1 MSQNSLSLYASTDS
15 VSALEKV
22 GLAIAKSGIMRGCDT
37 AEKGMMFAM
46 TAAARG
52 VDILSLAQRYEF
64 ISGRLSMPS
73 KVMLAEFRA
82 RGGDYEMLERS
93 GDVAAIKL
101 IYKGRE
107 STFRFTWDEAKGEP
121 FIYNGKE
128 SELLRFIQAD
138 NQKLLA
144 EKLKPKYATP
154 RARMQML
161 WARVVSDAVG
171 TICPEVN
178 IGVYTPEEIDD
189 FDESSSASSPT
200 VAVESVPTKPSVSVA
215 DDIIDAEFTPNPDA
229 HCEPFLATAEQI
241 KRMTELFKLLGMDA
255 AVQMKAFKSVKA
267 DSMASVTDAGA
278 RELIEKMEGRLNA
291 MAPEPPPVPESA
303 ILADDSPA
311 TADQID
317 SIRTLIESVSQR
329 EGMAGIPGRIKE
341 HLNSNGV
348 AKFGHL
354 TSASAQSLIDSLNG
368 TAGLDDFFD
377 VPPRSIV
384 VGQ

>member
-1 MSQNSLSLYASTDS
+1 MSQGLTMYTSTDS
-15 VSALEKV
+15 VGALLKV
-22 GLAIAKSGIMRGCDT
+22 GEAIAKSGIMRGCDT

-46 TAAARG
+46 TAQARG

-73 KVMLAEFRA
+73 KVMLAEFRS
-82 RGGDYEMLERS
+82 RGGDYEMLDRS

-107 STFRFTWDEAKGEP
+107 SVFRFTWDEAKGEP

-189 FDESSSASSPT
+189 FEESSSASSP
-200 VAVESVPTKPSVSVA
+200 AVRVDSVPALPPVSVA
-215 DDIIDAEFTPNPDA
+215 DDAEDAEFTPNPDA
-229 HCEPFLATAEQI
+229 HCEPFLATGEQI
-241 KRMTELFKLLGMDA
+241 KRLAELFKLLNMDA

-278 RELIEKMEGRLNA
+278 RELIEKMEGRLQA
-291 MAPEPPPVPESA
+291 ATPSPPAVSESA
-303 ILADDSPA
+303 IVADDSQA
-311 TADQID
+311 TAEQID
-317 SIRTLIESVSQR
+317 AIRSLIESVSQR
-329 EGMAGIPGRIKE
+329 DGMAGIPGRIKE
-341 HLNSNGV
+341 HLNGNGV

-368 TAGLDDFFD
+368 TAGLEDFFD

-384 VGQ
+384 GGQ